1 MTTSTGTK
9 SSSKIIV
16 TQKGYEEQLLLQP
29 KGIRQQQQLG
39 AITIALLEEAKQ
51 SRLKSQVQTRIS
63 LQSQSKYVD
72 YHWELF
78 PPRPLDFCELFVPG
92 APVWVLMDG
101 KPFSKAVIIGKA
113 NDDSKFSGRF
123 LVQYK
128 DNTQYHC
135 RPGRLCRIYGATVP
149 LLNNEQPS
157 VNRWNL
163 DIPSSGLKIQESSN
177 EAISSLETPRSLLD
191 SEKIDVHQ
199 TSSCTIVVCP
209 ETSHYRQLARLL
221 PFPGEKA
228 LEIGSDLGACTSLLW
243 NSVTVDGASG
253 RAIGIDKSSKS
264 VEEAKKRF
272 PFIPFHCVDVLTS
285 QNENNLGIP
294 GETSDLDFDVIF
306 VDINGNRMID
316 SVAEVI
322 SITRSCFSPRLI
334 VCKSTQMT
342 SALTM
347 GIEEV
352 TTRKKK

>member
-1 MTTSTGTK
+1 M
-9 SSSKIIV
+9 
-16 TQKGYEEQLLLQP
+16 LQP

-113 NDDSKFSGRF
+113 NDDRKFSGRF
-123 LVQYK
+123 LVRYK

-163 DIPSSGLKIQESSN
+163 DIPSRE
-177 EAISSLETPRSLLD
+177 P
-191 SEKIDVHQ
+191 
-199 TSSCTIVVCP
+199 
-209 ETSHYRQLARLL
+209 
-221 PFPGEKA
+221 
-228 LEIGSDLGACTSLLW
+228 
-243 NSVTVDGASG
+243 
-253 RAIGIDKSSKS
+253 
-264 VEEAKKRF
+264 
-272 PFIPFHCVDVLTS
+272 
-285 QNENNLGIP
+285 
-294 GETSDLDFDVIF
+294 
-306 VDINGNRMID
+306 
-316 SVAEVI
+316 
-322 SITRSCFSPRLI
+322 
-334 VCKSTQMT
+334 
-342 SALTM
+342 
-347 GIEEV
+347 
-352 TTRKKK
+352 